1 MTVTLNNAE
10 QRVLRAVEE
19 FARRGEAPSMRDVCD
34 ATGIKSPSQVKL
46 AIDALAVKGLVT
58 RERHVSR
65 SVRPAHGTGP
75 RIQAHLTA
83 GEPLEAVPFAEQ
95 TTLDLAAHHTVA
107 DEEIALRMGDGS
119 LAAAH
124 VASGDYLIVRPNA
137 EPRDGDLILAAR
149 RGGFTLARF
158 YRQVERGCIRLE
170 PLSAPA
176 VSIRESAWTRD
187 WRLAGVVT
195 AVYRP
200 LDAPATEA
208 AETEVTE
215 AANVEE
221 AA

>member
-10 QRVLRAVEE
+10 RRVLRAVEE
-19 FARRGEAPSMRDVCD
+19 FARRGEAPTMRDLCD

-46 AIDALAVKGLVT
+46 AIDALATQGLVT

-65 SVRPAHGTGP
+65 GMRPARGVGP
-75 RIQAHLTA
+75 RIQAHLAA
-83 GEPLEAVPFAEQ
+83 GKPLDAIPFTEQ
-95 TTLDLAAHHTVA
+95 TALDLTAHNAATG
-107 DEEIALRMGDGS
+107 EIALRVGDHS

-124 VASGDYLIVRPNA
+124 VCPGDYLIIRPNV
-137 EPRDGDLILAAR
+137 EPRDGELVLAAR
-149 RGGFTLARF
+149 RGGITLARF
-158 YRQVERGCIRLE
+158 SRQAGHGRIRLE
-170 PLSAPA
+170 ALDASTPA
-176 VSIRESAWTRD
+176 VYIRENAWVRD

-200 LDAPATEA
+200 LGASA
-208 AETEVTE
+208 TE